1 MEPLRPTDP
10 ERLGP
15 YRPVARLGAGGMG
28 EVFLA
33 KDDRQRTVA
42 VKVIRP
48 ELASGKAFRDRFRR
62 EVDAARAVSGTYTAS
77 VVDADP
83 DGPVPWLAT
92 THIVGPTLAEAIE
105 AYGPLPPSTALA
117 LGAGLAEALI
127 AVHSAGLV
135 HRDLKPS
142 NVLLSAEG
150 PRVIDFGIV
159 RATDGYE
166 LTLSGVL
173 LGSPRYMC
181 PEHAT
186 GDPMGPAG
194 DVFCLG
200 SVLAYA
206 ATGKAPFDG
215 ASAATLLYQVV
226 HGTPDLTGVKDPLET
241 IIRLCL
247 EKSPAAR
254 PSPDRVSAA
263 CAPGGADALDWNGWL
278 PETVA
283 SSIRRQAADLMDL
296 DLELELGLAPRVAPS
311 LDPRVDVVGRRPARA
326 TATAASAP
334 TSAAA
339 TSAPGDLCVDPRLA
353 AVRRLVTEHRSSGPQ
368 KVVFPEE
375 PKPAPTHE
383 QPPAQPPAQSPER
396 GTHRARRPSPRPNIS
411 RRGVLAVA
419 ALALGTGVTALVIG
433 SKDGSGSVATPAG
446 PAPDPLWTYRSE
458 PLVQA
463 PAVFYDETALLKT
476 QSGTMFCLGLTDG
489 ASPRW
494 TYRGISQSPTP
505 PLVLG
510 DVVVALGTG
519 ATVIG
524 IDPVTGA
531 ERYSLDFGADFR
543 FDTLLGGAVGTVTIV
558 GLRFD
563 RQDNADGSRGSATS
577 TNVVLG
583 TNLRERLASVIPI
596 SAQDIGLDLKPVI
609 DARHFVYI
617 DGLHRLTS
625 RGTDG
630 SGVVQWSQPMAS
642 GSEDRAAPVELD
654 GTVFAVDSELI
665 AVNLE
670 SGALRWRVRQEKG
683 GFASVVAAGD
693 TVYCTTRSPQGVA
706 AFDAADGSRRW
717 FCETPRLNLENPLVA
732 GGDAVFVTAEA
743 NKDGFYAIDAR
754 RGELLW
760 NFTDGRDTGIN
771 EWQLSC
777 GTDAGTD
784 HPLIAQHF
792 DRVYALPMPRS

>member
-10 ERLGP
+10 VRLGP

-33 KDDRQRTVA
+33 KDDRQQSVA

-48 ELASGKAFRDRFRR
+48 ELASGRAFRDRFRR
-62 EVDAARAVSGTYTAS
+62 EVEAAQAVSGTYTAS
-77 VVDADP
+77 VLDADP

-92 THIVGPTLAEAIE
+92 THILGPTLAEAVE
-105 AYGPLPPSTALA
+105 AYGPLPPRSVLA

-127 AVHSAGLV
+127 AVHAAGLV

-186 GDPMGPAG
+186 GNPMGPAG

-206 ATGKAPFDG
+206 ATGQAPFEG
-215 ASAATLLYQVV
+215 ASAAGLLYQVV
-226 HGTPDLTGVKDPLET
+226 HGTPDLTGVNAPLDT
-241 IIRLCL
+241 IIGRCL
-247 EKSPAAR
+247 EKSPDDR

-263 CAPGGADALDWNGWL
+263 CAPGGADAVDWTGWL
-278 PETVA
+278 PEPVLA
-283 SSIRRQAADLMDL
+283 SIGAQAAALMDL
-296 DLELELGLAPRVAPS
+296 ELDLDLDRELDLGLDAKTNAS
-311 LDPRVDVVGRRPARA
+311 ANAVGREPAH
-326 TATAASAP
+326 AAM
-334 TSAAA
+334 AAA
-339 TSAPGDLCVDPRLA
+339 PGAGNLRVDPRLA
-353 AVRRLVTEHRSSGPQ
+353 AVQRLVAERQSSPQ
-368 KVVFPEE
+368 RAVLPEPEE
-375 PKPAPTHE
+375 PRPAPAHG

-396 GTHRARRPSPRPNIS
+396 GTHRARRPSAPGVS
-411 RRGVLAVA
+411 RRGVLTGVA
-419 ALALGTGVTALVIG
+419 ALALGAGATALLHG
-433 SKDGSGSVATPAG
+433 SKDAPAGAATPAG
-446 PAPDPLWTYRSE
+446 PAPRPLWTYRSE
-458 PLVQA
+458 PLLQA
-463 PAVFYDETALLKT
+463 PAVFYNETALMKT
-476 QSGTMFCLGLTDG
+476 QSGVLFCLGLTDG
-489 ASPRW
+489 ARPRW
-494 TYRGISQSPTP
+494 TYQGISQSPTP
-505 PLVLG
+505 PLVVS

-519 ATVIG
+519 ATVLG
-524 IDPVTGA
+524 VDAVTGA
-531 ERYSLDFGADFR
+531 ERYSLDFGPDFR

-563 RQDNADGSRGSATS
+563 RQNRPDGSRGPATS

-583 TNLRERLASVIPI
+583 TNLKARLAQVIPI
-596 SAQDIGLDLKPVI
+596 SREDIGLDLKPFI
-609 DARHFVYI
+609 DADRFVYL
-617 DGLHRLTS
+617 DGLHRLTA
-625 RGTDG
+625 RGGDARG
-630 SGVVQWSQPMAS
+630 SILWTRPMAS
-642 GSEDRAAPVELD
+642 TSETRSAPVVLD
-654 GTVFAVDSELI
+654 NTVFAADSELV
-665 AVNLE
+665 AVDLV
-670 SGALRWRVRQEKG
+670 SGAPRWRVPQEKG
-683 GFASVVAAGD
+683 GFASVAAADG
-693 TVYCTTRSPQGVA
+693 TVYCTTSNPHGVE

-717 FCETPRLNLENPLVA
+717 FCETPRLDLDNALVA
-732 GGDAVFVTAEA
+732 GADAVFVTAEA

-771 EWQLSC
+771 DWQLSC
-777 GTDAGTD
+777 DTAAGTD

-792 DRVYALPMPRS
+792 DRVYALPMPRT